1 MMIML
6 SLRRSRLIY
15 LISMMIKSQLRQY
28 AKNLRA
34 EIPPQEQGAA
44 IHNLKSN
51 LEILLDGQ
59 NINCIGTYYPVRNE
73 IHPPN
78 EFYDLPLALP
88 VIRNAETLEFYSWK
102 QGDPL
107 VERDFNIPIPDT
119 RHSQLVKPDILFM
132 PLLLCD
138 THGNRLGYG
147 AGHYDRYIASRKV
160 KPLCIGV
167 CYDEQIYEEMLP
179 AEPHDI
185 RLDLIV
191 TPKRI
196 IDIK

>member
-15 LISMMIKSQLRQY
+15 LIPMMIKSELRQY

-34 EIPPQEQGAA
+34 EIPPQEQRTA

-51 LEILLDGQ
+51 LEILLDGRT
-59 NINCIGTYYPVRNE
+59 INCIGTYYPVRNE
-73 IHPPN
+73 IHPPH
-78 EFYDLPLALP
+78 EFCNLPLALP

-102 QGDPL
+102 KGDPL
-107 VERDFNIPIPDT
+107 VEWDFNVPIPDT
-119 RHSQLVKPDILFM
+119 RYSQLIEPDILFM

-138 THGNRLGYG
+138 IYGNRLGYG

-160 KPLCIGV
+160 KPICIGV
-167 CYDEQIYEEMLP
+167 CYDEQVYEETLP